1 LAEGSSAG
9 SGGGLSWHAL
19 AIFLADFSL
28 LAPASSIWS
37 AIVVLPAGGMVSVV
51 AFGLI
56 LVVLIVLGATRSQR
70 VLGQLDLII
79 LLLGCLLLF
88 TEAKVQI
95 TFHPGYGTDEGA
107 FLQGAASLLIHGHD
121 PYGPSLQSAFH
132 TYHVTAPL
140 TYTMTGGNL
149 SHFGYPGLAVL
160 LVAGFL
166 WLIHGAQ
173 AAVWADVTA
182 LTVAMVLA
190 FFMLPRQIRALS
202 VLLAAGLPF
211 LVGYATSGTT
221 AILMAPFLL
230 VTAWRWTAIGRSG
243 TLSRLDWVK
252 AICLGL
258 ALSIEQTSW
267 FVAPFLV
274 VAIWSVLAHQGTKR
288 QATST
293 VGRFVLVALAT
304 FVLVNAP
311 FIILGARVW
320 LSGILEPLTAPT
332 IANGQGIID
341 GAIFYHIGGGDV
353 AAFSV
358 AAALTYA
365 ALLVAMVVWFG
376 RLGRAAFIL
385 PMLPFFLSAESLSIY
400 WTLPLLVWAVSLF
413 TVDPA
418 PFAVTAAARVTRPMR
433 WVAGT
438 LLAALAIGAAGF
450 LGLAG
455 ASPAPLLITVGR
467 VQASGNPRV
476 VASIDLVVENRSGH
490 ALHPHFTAN
499 VSGEGTA
506 FWNTAGATAVVPARS
521 SRTFVITPPGESP
534 VAASAAFVIVAVTA
548 APETVSASD
557 LVVVPARKPQSG

>member
-1 LAEGSSAG
+1 M
-9 SGGGLSWHAL
+9 
-19 AIFLADFSL
+19 
-28 LAPASSIWS
+28 
-37 AIVVLPAGGMVSVV
+37 VLPAAGMVSVV
-51 AFGLI
+51 AVGLI
-56 LVVLIVLGATRSQR
+56 LVVLIALVATRSQR
-70 VLGQLDLII
+70 VLGQLDLLI

-107 FLQGAASLLIHGHD
+107 FLMGAASLLIHGHD
-121 PYGPSLQSAFH
+121 PYGPSLQAAFQ

-211 LVGYATSGTT
+211 LVGYATSGET
-221 AILMAPFLL
+221 AILMTPFLL

-258 ALSIEQTSW
+258 ALSIEQISW

-274 VAIWSVLAHQGTKR
+274 VAIWLVLAHQDTRR
-288 QATST
+288 QATIT
-293 VGRFVLVALAT
+293 VSRFVLVALAT
-304 FVLVNAP
+304 FALVNAP
-311 FIILGARVW
+311 FIVLGAGAW

-332 IANGQGIID
+332 IVNGQGIID
-341 GAIFYHIGGGDV
+341 GAIFFHIGGGDV

-358 AAALTYA
+358 AAALAYV
-365 ALLVAMVVWFG
+365 ALLVALVVWFA
-376 RLGRAAFIL
+376 RLGRAVFIL
-385 PMLPFFLSAESLSIY
+385 PVLPFFLSAESLSGY

-413 TVDPA
+413 TVDPT
-418 PFAVTAAARVTRPMR
+418 PFADSSAASVTRPIR
-433 WVAGT
+433 WVTGT
-438 LLAALAIGAAGF
+438 LFGALVIGAAGF

-455 ASPAPLLITVGR
+455 VSPAPLQITVGR

-476 VASIDLVVENRSGH
+476 VDSIDLVVENRSGH
-490 ALHPHFTAN
+490 ALHPHFTAS

-506 FWNTAGATAVVPARS
+506 FWRTARATAVVPAYS
-521 SRTFVITPPGESP
+521 TRTLVITPPTESA
-534 VAASAAFVIVAVTA
+534 VAASAAFVIIAVTA
-548 APETVSASD
+548 APETVSSSD
-557 LVVVPARKPQSG
+557 RVSVPAPDPPPG